1 MYRHRP
7 YPIFPLFFIG
17 LLSLP
22 LMGCEEETR
31 DNLKENSQEL
41 VVESKESLEN
51 AKEKTAEGL
60 EIAKEKGKAGYEIA
74 KEKGK
79 EGLEV
84 AKEKG
89 KAGYEIAKEK
99 GKEAIDALRPEKDDD
114 KPEEE
119 KEGHLGSETLQGL
132 KDHAQSASDH
142 VAHWV
147 ARGKQITHA
156 TVEVGKVLVR
166 AVDLDVDIEPIYQDA
181 GDEKAQADLDSAIK
195 SMLTL
200 EIIEGVTVGFERIKT
215 LEKMKYK
222 TGSGYLVLWRRG
234 DKLIGFVW
242 KSKRDVDLAL
252 LLGEA
257 PRLMGLIHTAIDGK
271 TE

>member
-1 MYRHRP
+1 MYRQHSHSMA
-7 YPIFPLFFIG
+7 ILFLVSLFLFS
-17 LLSLP
+17 LL
-22 LMGCEEETR
+22 GCEEETR
-31 DNLKENSQEL
+31 ENLKENSQEL
-41 VVESKESLEN
+41 VIEGKESLEN

-60 EIAKEKGKAGYEIA
+60 EIAKEKGKAGYE
-74 KEKGK
+74 
-79 EGLEV
+79 V
-84 AKEKG
+84 
-89 KAGYEIAKEK
+89 AKEK
-99 GKEAIDALRPEKDDD
+99 GKEAIDSQRSDEDDEK
-114 KPEEE
+114 PTEEE
-119 KEGHLGSETLQGL
+119 NGHLGSDTLQGL
-132 KDHAQSASDH
+132 KHHAQAASDH

-147 ARGKQITHA
+147 TRGKQITHA

-181 GDEKAQADLDSAIK
+181 GDDKAQTELDNAIK
-195 SMLTL
+195 SMLKL
-200 EIIEGVTVGFERIKT
+200 EVIDGLTVGFERIKT

-242 KSKRDVDLAL
+242 RSKRDVDLTI

-257 PRLMGLIHTAIDGK
+257 PRLMGLIHEAIDGK